1 MNHVKKRDVRS
12 WVPTV
17 YFGMG
22 LPFVALN
29 MVAVL
34 MFKNMDIPDAQIA
47 FWTSLIMWPWTVK
60 FLWSPFLEM
69 FRTKKFFI
77 VVTQLVSGVGFGLVA
92 LSLQMPMFF
101 AIAISL
107 LAFVAVCG
115 ATQDIAGDGLYMA
128 ELTEKEQAKY
138 IGWQGAFYNLA
149 KLVATGGLVYL
160 SGVLYEY
167 FAAKSAGVETSLV
180 RQLIE
185 SGDVSAA
192 IARDASVSSWM
203 IIMGLCAAIMLLL
216 GFYHMKALPKEMPNP
231 SKSATN
237 AREAWAKIGEVV
249 KLFCA
254 KKFILYYIFWIIAYR
269 LCEGFV
275 MKIVPLF
282 LKASQVDGGL
292 GLSEQDI
299 GLYYGSCGPG
309 AFLLGSLLAGY
320 FIANRGLKRSIF
332 TLCCAFNLPFFVYAY
347 FAMAQPENVYFIG
360 TGIVLEYFGY
370 GFGFVGLSL
379 FMMQQIAK
387 GEHQMSHYAI
397 ATGIMNFAVMG
408 TGMVSGYLSDMLG
421 YKLFFSLVM
430 LAAIPAFIM
439 TWFLPFTHQEEQKE
453 ESAS

>member
-1 MNHVKKRDVRS
+1 MNHTTQRDVRS
-12 WVPTV
+12 WVPTL

-34 MFKNMDIPDAQIA
+34 MYKNMDISDAQIA
-47 FWTSLIMWPWTVK
+47 FWTSLIMWPWTIK

-69 FRTKKFFI
+69 FRSKKLII
-77 VVTQLVSGVGFGLVA
+77 VATQLASGLGFGLVS
-92 LSLQMPMFF
+92 LSLQMPLFF
-101 AIAISL
+101 AVSISL

-115 ATQDIAGDGLYMA
+115 ATQDIAGDGLYMSD
-128 ELTEKEQAKY
+128 LSDSQQAKY

-160 SGVLYEY
+160 SGVLYQY
-167 FAAKSAGVETSLV
+167 FAAREAGVDASLV
-180 RQLIE
+180 RTMIE
-185 SGDVSAA
+185 SGDISAS
-192 IARDASVSSWM
+192 IARSSAVNSWM
-203 IIMGLCAAIMLLL
+203 IIMGLCATIMILL
-216 GFYHMKALPKEMPNP
+216 GFYHMNALPKGAAV
-231 SKSATN
+231 KGSAAKN

-249 KLFCA
+249 ALFFA
-254 KKFILYYIFWIIAYR
+254 KKYILYYIFWIIAYR

-282 LKASQVDGGL
+282 LKASQNEGGL
-292 GLSEQDI
+292 GLDEQAI

-320 FIANRGLKRSIF
+320 FIARRGLKRSIF
-332 TLCCAFNLPFFVYAY
+332 ILCCIFNIPFAVYAF
-347 FAMAQPENVYFIG
+347 FAMAQPESVFLVG
-360 TGIVLEYFGY
+360 SGIVVEYFGY
-370 GFGFVGLSL
+370 GFGFVGLTL

-397 ATGIMNFAVMG
+397 ATGVMNFSVMG

-421 YKLFFSLVM
+421 YKIFFSLVM

-439 TWFLPFTHQEEQKE
+439 TWFLPFTHKE
-453 ESAS
+453 EESR